1 MTMEQEKIPMG
12 RGFVT
17 AEPARG
23 AGAGI
28 RETLRPRLS
37 RGAQL
42 YLLAAIV
49 SVPWLDMVIGVRSW
63 PAWLLA
69 VVVFLG
75 SRWLLDR
82 LTHPS
87 DLRERLAALE
97 EREAVRRFPAREERE
112 EEHEEHEL

>member
-1 MTMEQEKIPMG
+1 MEQEEFRMG
-12 RGFVT
+12 RGFVK
-17 AEPARG
+17 AEPARR
-23 AGAGI
+23 AGAGL

-63 PAWLLA
+63 PAWL
-69 VVVFLG
+69 VVVAVFLG
-75 SRWLLDR
+75 SRWLLDQ

-97 EREAVRRFPAREERE
+97 EREAVRPFPAREEPE
-112 EEHEEHEL
+112 EEDDDHEL